1 MATRWQ
7 FGSKKRDYLYSRC
20 RNEAG
25 IAGLGNHPICNIC
38 HQPVLPTDAWDE
50 SHAPEHP
57 KALGGK
63 SVAIAHLTCNRDH
76 GAKVV
81 VPLIAKVKRTRD
93 KFLGIKGPGLGRHP
107 MQGGRRSG
115 VTRTMSGEV
124 KPRLTLAQKHA
135 QFLQRRA
142 IIADPVENSSDIREV
157 RK

>member
-7 FGSKKRDYLYSRC
+7 FGTKKRDYLYSRC
-20 RNEAG
+20 RNDAG
-25 IAGLGNHPICNIC
+25 LAGLGNHPICNIC
-38 HQPVLPTDAWDE
+38 NQPVLPTDAWDE

-63 SVAIAHLTCNRDH
+63 SVAIAHRTCNRNH

-81 VPLIAKVKRTRD
+81 VPLIAKTEAVRK
-93 KFLGIKGPGLGRHP
+93 KYLGITGPGLGKYP
-107 MQGGRRSG
+107 MQGGRRSDVSRG
-115 VTRTMSGEV
+115 VNGRV

-135 QFLQRRA
+135 LFLQRRA
-142 IIADPVENSSDIREV
+142 IIADPIENSADPREV